1 MVFRMKININ
11 VVPLWVSKMNF
22 NIFNQLWKKKDVE
35 INGQDLGVSS
45 KSVWLILSYNESCF
59 Y

>member
-1 MVFRMKININ
+1 MKININ

-22 NIFNQLWKKKDVE
+22 NIFSQPWKKKDVE
-35 INGQDLGVSS
+35 INGQDLGVNSE
-45 KSVWLILSYNESCF
+45 SVWLILSYNESRF